1 VYILKWSQFFH
12 SYAKQTN
19 AYVKHLPRLMLFP
32 WAINFT
38 SLLSSRLF
46 KEKLIQTWFN
56 KQIYKQ
62 IYKKSMLYEIV

>member
-1 VYILKWSQFFH
+1 
-12 SYAKQTN
+12 
-19 AYVKHLPRLMLFP
+19 MLFP